1 MILPEE
7 PNFSIAFFIVGVF
20 FFKIAQ
26 KTCLFDSLDSEE
38 SCDERL
44 MESGAENCYSVL
56 VETGVYS
63 TDSKHTV
70 TLDHSPRDF
79 LPVQDSYSG
88 MITIIMVFPLFVL

>member
-1 MILPEE
+1 MPWC
-7 PNFSIAFFIVGVF
+7 F
-20 FFKIAQ
+20 
-26 KTCLFDSLDSEE
+26 SEE

-88 MITIIMVFPLFVL
+88 MITIIISLFILSFCKGEHRRIKYNCQFDFSQDCDSS